1 MDVPNTVETAL
12 ADQPVAGRNC
22 LEAGAGVGNTTAG
35 LLERDADT
43 IQAVTDDRDH
53 TRAVRDRFD
62 DDRVRV
68 LAADLRSIPLDDDTV
83 EFVTA
88 HALFNVVPVGDVAS
102 IVSELSRVA
111 APGSHLVVDDYAPM
125 PEGRMAELFAVENA
139 LAELARGVPALTF
152 YPAAHLR
159 SLFVDHGWTFDRQR
173 SLLDPVPWT
182 DSHVHAHL
190 DVARELAAEGLE
202 DVTDPLVGRA
212 ERLAD
217 AIGSAEAGEM
227 YSLAFG
233 R

>member
-35 LLERDADT
+35 LLERGADT
-43 IQAVTDDRDH
+43 IQAITDDRDH
-53 TRAVRDRFD
+53 ARAVRDRFD

-68 LAADLRSIPLDDDTV
+68 LEADLRSIPLDDDTV

-111 APGSHLVVDDYAPM
+111 APGGHLVADDYAPM
-125 PEGRMAELFAVENA
+125 PKGPMAELFAVENA
-139 LAELARGVPALTF
+139 LAELVRAVPTLTF
-152 YPAAHLR
+152 YPAPHLR
-159 SLFVDHGWTFDRQR
+159 SLFADNGWTFDRQR

-182 DSHVHAHL
+182 ESHVRAHL
-190 DVARELAAEGLE
+190 DVARELAAEGPE
-202 DVTDPLVGRA
+202 DVTEPLVGRA

-227 YSLAFG
+227 YSLAF
-233 R
+233 RR